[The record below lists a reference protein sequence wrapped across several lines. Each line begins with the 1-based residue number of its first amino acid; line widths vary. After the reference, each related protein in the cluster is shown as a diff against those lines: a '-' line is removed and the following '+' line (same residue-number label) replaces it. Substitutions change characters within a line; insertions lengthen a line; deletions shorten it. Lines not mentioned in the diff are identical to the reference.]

1 MKNQAQLVLPI
12 IIIIFLS
19 SCSEENKPLPEVPED
34 IINESLTL
42 FDGEVIEKKQVIE
55 DGINA
60 WEVKIE
66 NSNGAIVKFYWSTTG
81 NSLIKIEGIQS
92 PFDYELNPGMNLI
105 NYSTSKTFAISAV
118 KNSSILNWELEKN
131 QSFIGKWVYEFEFEK
146 GSETQKVYIDAANG
160 DVLQVD

>member
-1 MKNQAQLVLPI
+1 MKNSAYKILLLINLIFI
-12 IIIIFLS
+12 I
-19 SCSEENKPLPEVPED
+19 SCNETKETIPEIPQD
-34 IINESLTL
+34 IINQSLNL